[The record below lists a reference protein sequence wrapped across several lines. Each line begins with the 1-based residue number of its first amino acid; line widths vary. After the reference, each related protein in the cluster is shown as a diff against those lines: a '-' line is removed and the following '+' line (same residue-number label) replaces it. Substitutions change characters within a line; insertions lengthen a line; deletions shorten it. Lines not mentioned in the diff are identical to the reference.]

1 MPQASYCACR
11 GTLVIWHLSGG
22 GELADGLQLLVRMAS
37 SGNEQVMVMVRVR
50 VRVRV
55 RARVRVRVGG
65 NEQVR
70 WVGDRGWEAEP
81 GP

>member
-37 SGNEQVMVMVRVR
+37 SGSEQVRVR
-50 VRVRV
+50 VRVSVSV
-55 RARVRVRVGG
+55 RARVRVRVSG